1 MLIFSLDGSIT
12 FQPEGLDIDVTP
24 ERILEL
30 SKAKEHSKA
39 LNYAFRLNEEK
50 YLIRVVE
57 NIKMDEGIY
66 VWVAY
71 LLMYSVWFVRLF
83 SGVCLIIDILS
94 NKKVRRSPISL
105 TSRALGFYC
114 FWAFNKGYSV
124 T

>member
-1 MLIFSLDGSIT
+1 MDGSIT

-94 NKKVRRSPISL
+94 NKKYEGALSP
-105 TSRALGFYC
+105 
-114 FWAFNKGYSV
+114 
-124 T
+124 

>member
-66 VWVAY
+66 VWVVTFWCIPFGLFVY
-71 LLMYSVWFVRLF
+71 LVVYV
-83 SGVCLIIDILS
+83 
-94 NKKVRRSPISL
+94 
-105 TSRALGFYC
+105 
-114 FWAFNKGYSV
+114 
-124 T
+124 